1 MDLEILE
8 WLEPI
13 LLGICLLIAFIQIND
28 LKIRLSIIGIV
39 FIVILFPYFVSFLVS
54 LGEWTIPTIII
65 GSILVTILCFVYSFI
80 KDYLEFKKN
89 KKGKNK

>member
-28 LKIRLSIIGIV
+28 LKIRLAIIGIV
-39 FIVILFPYFVSFLVS
+39 LIAILFPYFISFLVS
-54 LGEWTIPTIII
+54 LGDWTYPTIII
-65 GSILVTILCFVYSFI
+65 GSVVIFVIYFAQSFI